1 MIDSPK
7 LKKTCRPATYKGLAL
22 IDPID
27 DRTLVDNTNN
37 TIPISSQPTFSLASN
52 PLFLNLDLA
61 IHLKT
66 DRSSEFIYSL
76 QSEFDTWLR
85 AKLNRVDTRY
95 HKSLDTIVANLWD
108 AHQSSS
114 QLITPLR
121 RVSIAHNNSDK
132 ISYKMITNTLK
143 FLSDQEYIKLNKGQ
157 AGEQTGIASWST
169 STPKLSRFF
178 ELSEM
183 QTKLK
188 ENATFVVLRKKLPV
202 ETVVT
207 KSRTVGDDIEFYEAP
222 ATVKHNVD
230 VPIPSSQKAKAR
242 RLAKTVRAYNQ
253 LWTNSAAT
261 LNGYHIRPW
270 CRRIFNNNLNLG
282 GRYYGEFQTLPKADR
297 VNILINSFETT
308 EPDYSGLH
316 FNLLYAQEGIQL
328 GARDDVYKVKGYDR
342 ETIKAVMIPLLNTT
356 NLNALAGQITKSGR
370 ADIKA
375 AHAKHKEAQKYAA
388 NLEARGIKADDNYKP
403 ARFLKG
409 FIEGIPEGAD
419 GHELLAK
426 LKTRHRAIAHR
437 FGEADLGIKLQN
449 QDAQLMSNVLDVL
462 IANNIAALPIHDSI
476 RVQIY
481 HVDFAIETMKEQYH
495 KLTGYSI
502 DVSEV
507 IHIKPRTLRACRG

>member
-95 HKSLDTIVANLWD
+95 NKSLDTIVANLWD

-253 LWTNSAAT
+253 LWTNSSAT

-282 GRYYGEFQTLPKADR
+282 GRYYGEFQTLPKVDR
-297 VNILINSFETT
+297 AKILINDFPTI

-328 GARDDVYKVKGYDR
+328 HSGDDVYKVRGYAR
-342 ETIKAVMIPLLNTT
+342 STIKAVMLVLLNTT
-356 NLNALAGQITKSGR
+356 KLNTLAGNITTSGYR
-370 ADIKA
+370 HIKQA
-375 AHAKHKEAQKYAA
+375 NEAYGLGKG
-388 NLEARGIKADDNYKP
+388 N
-403 ARFLKG
+403 G
-409 FIEGIPEGAD
+409 FIEGIPDGTD
-419 GHELLAK
+419 GHDLLAK
-426 LKTRHRAIAHR
+426 LKQRHHAIAHR
-437 FGEADLGIKLQN
+437 FGEADLGIKLQH
-449 QDAQLMSNVLDVL
+449 QDSILMSKVLDVL

-476 RVQIY
+476 RVQV
-481 HVDFAIETMKEQYH
+481 HQAGFAVATMKEQYQL
-495 KLTGYSI
+495 LTGHSI
-502 DVSEV
+502 EVSSGMDA
-507 IHIKPRTLRACRG
+507 KPRTLRACRG